1 MTRPLVLTLALSAA
15 LPGFALAAGGMS
27 TTPPTPTE
35 TTTQCAEGQVFD
47 TETGACVAIQQ
58 DSNAAPQFDQERAYA
73 LVREL
78 AYAERYADAQMILAT
93 MDQADDR
100 TQTYWG
106 FTHRKLG
113 QSDRAMAAYY
123 TALSANPDNLL
134 ARSYMGQH
142 YVEIGA
148 MDMARLQLTEIR
160 ARGGRESWPEKS
172 LAWAIETGRG
182 ESY

>member
-1 MTRPLVLTLALSAA
+1 MRLSLAFLLAT
-15 LPGFALAAGGMS
+15 LPGATLAAGGMS
-27 TTPPTPTE
+27 TSPPTPTE
-35 TTTQCAEGQVFD
+35 TTTQCAEGQVYD

-58 DSNAAPQFDQERAYA
+58 GANAAPQFDQERAFA

-78 AYAERYADAQMILAT
+78 AYAARHADAQAILAT
-93 MDQADDR
+93 MDQTDDR
-100 TQTYWG
+100 VQTYWG

-113 QSDRAMAAYY
+113 DTDRAMAAYY
-123 TALSANPDNLL
+123 AALAANPDNLL

-142 YVEIGA
+142 YAEIGA

-172 LAWAIETGRG
+172 LAWAIETRQGQ
-182 ESY
+182 SY